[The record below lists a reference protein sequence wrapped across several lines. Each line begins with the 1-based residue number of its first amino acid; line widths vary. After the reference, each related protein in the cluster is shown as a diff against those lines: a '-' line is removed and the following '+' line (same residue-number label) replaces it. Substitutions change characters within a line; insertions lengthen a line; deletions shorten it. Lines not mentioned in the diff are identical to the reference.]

1 MTFSLMTANDTR
13 PAPARPSLTMA
24 MMDFGDAPGDAQTLR
39 QSLEARGADFIP
51 ALPSSEVPADAP
63 WLDADVLLVTA
74 RLLDA
79 RISALIETV
88 SAKASPFV
96 IVLSETGD
104 FIDRIRALELG
115 ADDFL
120 RRDTD
125 PREILA
131 RANSLMRR
139 GAQRRGGGAMDAAN
153 DDGAWVL
160 NDVSRVLRSP
170 SGTVC
175 ELSKGDVK
183 LIGALAEEDIDI
195 LSAQKDPAQVN
206 SLRVSISRLRRR
218 FRKVSAEDLP
228 IRNIWGLGYS
238 FDAPLRRVSA
248 RS

>member
-1 MTFSLMTANDTR
+1 MTANDSQ
-13 PAPARPSLTMA
+13 PAASRAALTMA
-24 MMDFGDAPGDAQTLR
+24 MMDFGDTPADAMALR
-39 QSLEARGADFIP
+39 DALEARGADFIHAP
-51 ALPSSEVPADAP
+51 PSAEVAPDAP

-79 RISALIETV
+79 RVSALIETV

-104 FIDRIRALELG
+104 FFDRIRALELG

-120 RRDTD
+120 RRDSD

-131 RANSLMRR
+131 RANSLIRR
-139 GAQRRGGGAMDAAN
+139 GAQRRSGGVDAVN
-153 DDGAWVL
+153 DDGSWVL
-160 NDVSRVLRSP
+160 NDVSRILRSP
-170 SGTVC
+170 TGTVC
-175 ELSKGDVK
+175 ELSKGDVR

-195 LSAQKDPAQVN
+195 LTAQKDPAQVN

-238 FDAPLRRVSA
+238 FDAPLRRISA
-248 RS
+248 RA